1 LSGGPSPRE
10 GALKHYILA
19 VDDDRPM
26 RLLLKRILENDGHRV
41 EVADG
46 AESAAAAFAR
56 RPFSLVISDVVMPGR
71 SGLELREELAQAEPD
86 VPWVLI
92 SGADI
97 EGGLRYA
104 AARYRTVFLAK
115 PFDPEE
121 LLRVVENTPH
131 PGQHRAAV
139 S

>member
-1 LSGGPSPRE
+1 
-10 GALKHYILA
+10 
-19 VDDDRPM
+19 M
-26 RLLLKRILENDGHRV
+26 RLLLKRILENDGHKV

-46 AESAAAAFAR
+46 ADSAAAAFAR
-56 RPFSLVISDVVMPGR
+56 GPFSLVICDVVMPGR
-71 SGLELREELAQAEPD
+71 SGLELREELAEVEPD
-86 VPWVLI
+86 VPCLLI

-121 LLRVVENTPH
+121 LLRVVDNTPH
-131 PGQHRAAV
+131 PGRPRSVA

>member
-1 LSGGPSPRE
+1 
-10 GALKHYILA
+10 
-19 VDDDRPM
+19 M
-26 RLLLKRILENDGHRV
+26 RVLLKRILENDGHTV
-41 EVADG
+41 EVAED
-46 AESAAAAFAR
+46 APRAIKQFRAAA
-56 RPFSLVISDVVMPGR
+56 FSLVISDVVMPGN
-71 SGLELREELAQAEPD
+71 SGLELREELAGIDPG
-86 VPWVLI
+86 VPCILI

-121 LLRVVENTPH
+121 LLKVVAHTPFPNGY
-131 PGQHRAAV
+131 PGRDAAA